1 MVNQDAALTLDG
13 LSVSL
18 GGRRVVHDLS
28 LTIPSGAITAL
39 LGPNGAGKSTALKAA
54 AGLIPCDGI
63 VTLSGRPLIGFSAP
77 ERARRLAYVPQHSAL
92 DAPLPVID
100 VIAQGRFA
108 HTGFGAPARSR
119 TDAAAIDRALD
130 LTDCTP
136 LVDRLFNRL
145 SYGERRRVLL
155 ARALATEAKVLLLDE
170 PTAALDVGHALAL
183 LGVLRRLA
191 DAGTAVLV
199 VLHQLQEAFDHADHV
214 ALLAQGKLVAS
225 GSPTETL
232 DVATV
237 SRIYGVDLI
246 TNGGFGFR
254 LGSRT

>member
-1 MVNQDAALTLDG
+1 MDNQGALTIES

-18 GGRRVVHDLS
+18 GGRRVVDDLS

-54 AGLIPCDGI
+54 AGLIPSDGI
-63 VTLSGRPLIGFSAP
+63 VSLSGRPLSSFSAP
-77 ERARRLAYVPQHSAL
+77 ERARHLAYVPQHSAL

-108 HTGFGAPARSR
+108 HTGFGTPSRSR
-119 TDAAAIDRALD
+119 ADTTAIDRAMD
-130 LTDCTP
+130 LTDCTQ
-136 LVDRLFNRL
+136 LVDRHFNRL

-170 PTAALDVGHALAL
+170 PTAALDVGHALTL

-191 DAGTAVLV
+191 DTGTAVLV
-199 VLHQLQEAFDHADHV
+199 VLHQLQEAFDHAQQV

-225 GSPTETL
+225 GSPARAL
-232 DVATV
+232 DAATV
-237 SRIYGVDLI
+237 SQVYGVELI
-246 TNGGFGFR
+246 PNGGFGFR
-254 LGSRT
+254 LGSRA